1 MVQAQAPE
9 TARRIDP
16 QRIRRDFPIFE
27 RTVNDKPLIYL
38 DNAATT
44 QRPRPVIDAVR
55 HSYERQNANVH
66 RAVHTLSYEAS
77 VAFEN
82 AHKKVA
88 RFVNANSWREIVFTR
103 NATEG
108 LNLVAFAWGMA
119 NLSEGDEVVV
129 TLMEH
134 HSDIVPWQMLREQKG
149 VKLTFVDVDENGRLR
164 MDEFKDA
171 LNENVKLVGMIHASN
186 VLGTVNPVKAMVEM
200 AHDVGATT
208 VVDAAQAAPHIPV
221 DVQDLGCDFLAVSGH
236 KMLGPSGSGF
246 LYGRRELL
254 EAMPP
259 FLRGGDMI
267 TTVTTDGSTW
277 NELPWKFEA
286 GTPDVGGGI
295 GLGAAADYLL
305 DLGLDNVYAH
315 EQELV
320 EYALDKMLA
329 LDGVTVYGP
338 HDTKDRLAVISFNV
352 DGVHPHDLASILDG
366 EGIAV
371 RSGHHCAQPLMTRLG
386 MDNTA
391 RASFYIYN
399 DRDEVDALV
408 EGVQKA
414 KQLFQ
419 V

>member
-1 MVQAQAPE
+1 MAQAQAPE

-16 QRIRRDFPIFE
+16 QTIRRDFPIFE
-27 RTVNDKPLIYL
+27 RTVHDNPLIYL

-44 QRPRPVIDAVR
+44 QRPQPVIDAVR

-88 RFVNANSWREIVFTR
+88 RFVNADSWREIVFTR

-108 LNLVAFAWGMA
+108 LNLVAYAWGMA
-119 NLSEGDEVVV
+119 NLNEGDEIVL

-134 HSDIVPWQMLREQKG
+134 HSDIVPWQMLRDHKG
-149 VKLTFVDVDENGRLR
+149 VKLTFVDVDENGRLE

-171 LNENVKLVGMIHASN
+171 LNENVKLVGLIQASN
-186 VLGTVNPVKAMVEM
+186 VLGTINPVADMVEM
-200 AHDVGATT
+200 AHDVGAVA
-208 VVDAAQAAPHIPV
+208 VVDAAQSAPHIPV
-221 DVQDLGCDFLAVSGH
+221 DVQDLGCDFLAASGH
-236 KMLGPSGSGF
+236 KMLGPSGTGF
-246 LYGRRELL
+246 LYGRSQLL
-254 EAMPP
+254 EEMQP

-267 TTVTTDGSTW
+267 STVTTEGSTW

-295 GLGAAADYLL
+295 GLGEAADYLL

-338 HDTKDRLAVISFNV
+338 HDSDNRLAVISFNV

-366 EGIAV
+366 QGIAV
-371 RSGHHCAQPLMTRLG
+371 RSGHHCAQPLMARLG

-399 DRDEVDALV
+399 DHDEVDKLID
-408 EGVQKA
+408 GVRKA

>member
-1 MVQAQAPE
+1 MTQAQAPE

-16 QRIRRDFPIFE
+16 QTIRRDFPIFE
-27 RTVNDKPLIYL
+27 RTVHDKPLIYL

-44 QRPRPVIDAVR
+44 QRPQPVIDAVR

-88 RFVNANSWREIVFTR
+88 RFVNADSWREIVFTR

-119 NLSEGDEVVV
+119 NLNEGDEIVL

-134 HSDIVPWQMLREQKG
+134 HSDIVPWQMLRDHKG
-149 VKLTFVDVDENGRLR
+149 VNLTFVDVDENGRLE
-164 MDEFKDA
+164 MEEFKDA
-171 LNENVKLVGMIHASN
+171 LNENVKLVGLIQASN
-186 VLGTVNPVKAMVEM
+186 VLGTINPVADMVEM
-200 AHDVGATT
+200 AHDVGAVA
-208 VVDAAQAAPHIPV
+208 VVDAAQSAPHIPV
-221 DVQDLGCDFLAVSGH
+221 DIQDLGCDFLAASGH
-236 KMLGPSGSGF
+236 KMLGPSGTGF
-246 LYGRRELL
+246 LYGRRQLL
-254 EAMPP
+254 EEMQP

-267 TTVTTDGSTW
+267 ATVTTEGSTW

-295 GLGAAADYLL
+295 GLGEAADYLL
-305 DLGLDNVYAH
+305 ELGLDNVYAH
-315 EQELV
+315 EQQLI

-338 HDTKDRLAVISFNV
+338 HDSDDRLAVISFNV

-366 EGIAV
+366 QGIAV
-371 RSGHHCAQPLMTRLG
+371 RSGHHCAQPLMARLG

-399 DRDEVDALV
+399 DHDEVDRLID
-408 EGVQKA
+408 GVRKA

>member
-1 MVQAQAPE
+1 MAQAQAPE

-16 QRIRRDFPIFE
+16 QTIRRDFPIFE
-27 RTVNDKPLIYL
+27 RTVHDKPLIYL

-44 QRPRPVIDAVR
+44 QRPQPVIDAVR

-88 RFVNANSWREIVFTR
+88 RFVNADSWREIVFTR

-108 LNLVAFAWGMA
+108 LNLVAYAWGMA
-119 NLSEGDEVVV
+119 NLNEGDEIVL

-134 HSDIVPWQMLREQKG
+134 HSDIVPWQMLRNHKG
-149 VKLTFVDVDENGRLR
+149 VKLTFVDVDENGRLE

-171 LNENVKLVGMIHASN
+171 LNENVKLVGLIQASN
-186 VLGTVNPVKAMVEM
+186 VLGTINPVAEMVEM
-200 AHDVGATT
+200 AHDVGAVA
-208 VVDAAQAAPHIPV
+208 VVDAAQSAPHIPV
-221 DVQDLGCDFLAVSGH
+221 DVQDLGCDFLAASGH
-236 KMLGPSGSGF
+236 KMLGPSGTGF
-246 LYGRRELL
+246 LYGRKPLL
-254 EAMPP
+254 AEMPP
-259 FLRGGDMI
+259 FLHGGDMI
-267 TTVTTDGSTW
+267 STVTTEGSTW

-295 GLGAAADYLL
+295 GLGEAADYLL

-338 HDTKDRLAVISFNV
+338 HDSGNRLAVISFNV

-366 EGIAV
+366 QGIAV

-386 MDNTA
+386 MNNTA
-391 RASFYIYN
+391 RASFYVYN
-399 DRDEVDALV
+399 DHDEVDALV

>member
-1 MVQAQAPE
+1 MAQAQAPE

-16 QRIRRDFPIFE
+16 PTIRRDFPIFE
-27 RTVNDKPLIYL
+27 RTVHDKPLIYL

-44 QRPRPVIDAVR
+44 QRPQPVIDAVR

-88 RFVNANSWREIVFTR
+88 RFVNADSWREIVFTR

-108 LNLVAFAWGMA
+108 LNLVAYAWGMA
-119 NLSEGDEVVV
+119 NLNEGDEIVL

-134 HSDIVPWQMLREQKG
+134 HSDIVPWQMLREHKG
-149 VKLTFVDVDENGRLR
+149 VKLTFVDVDENGRVR
-164 MDEFKDA
+164 MDEFDDA
-171 LNENVKLVGMIHASN
+171 LTDSVKLVGLIHASN
-186 VLGTVNPVKAMVEM
+186 VLGTINPVAEMVER
-200 AHDVGATT
+200 AHDVGAVA
-208 VVDAAQAAPHIPV
+208 VVDAAQSAPHVPV
-221 DVQDLGCDFLAVSGH
+221 DVQALGCDFLAASGH
-236 KMLGPSGSGF
+236 KMLGPSGTGF
-246 LYGRRELL
+246 LYGRKQLL
-254 EAMPP
+254 DEMPP

-267 TTVTTDGSTW
+267 STVTTEGSTW

-295 GLGAAADYLL
+295 GLGEAADYLL

-338 HDTKDRLAVISFNV
+338 HEADNRLAVISFNV

-366 EGIAV
+366 QGIAV
-371 RSGHHCAQPLMTRLG
+371 RSGHHCAQPLMARLG

-399 DRDEVDALV
+399 DHDEVDKLID
-408 EGVQKA
+408 GVQKA

-419 V
+419 G

>member
-1 MVQAQAPE
+1 MTQIQAPE

-16 QRIRRDFPIFE
+16 KTIRRDFPIFE
-27 RTVNDKPLIYL
+27 RTVHDKPLIYL

-44 QRPRPVIDAVR
+44 QRPRQVIDAVR
-55 HSYERQNANVH
+55 NSYERENANVH

-77 VAFEN
+77 VAYEN
-82 AHKKVA
+82 AHKKIA
-88 RFVNANSWREIVFTR
+88 RFVNADSWREIVFTR

-119 NLSEGDEVVV
+119 NLSEGDEIVV

-134 HSDIVPWQMLREQKG
+134 HSDIVPWQMLQEQKG
-149 VKLTFVDVDENGRLR
+149 VKLTFVDVDDDGRLKL
-164 MDEFKDA
+164 DEFKDA
-171 LNENVKLVGMIHASN
+171 LNPNVKLVGVIQASN
-186 VLGTVNPVKAMVEM
+186 VLGTINPVKRMVEM
-200 AHDVGATT
+200 AHDIGAMT
-208 VVDAAQAAPHIPV
+208 VVDAAQAAPHVPV

-236 KMLGPSGSGF
+236 KMLGPSGTGF
-246 LYGRRELL
+246 LYGRKQLL
-254 EAMPP
+254 EEMPP

-267 TTVTTDGSTW
+267 ATVTTEGSTW

-286 GTPDVGGGI
+286 GTPDIGGGV

-305 DLGLDNVYAH
+305 DLGLENVYAH

-320 EYALDKMLA
+320 EYALEKMLE
-329 LDGVTVYGP
+329 LKGVTVYGP
-338 HDTKDRLAVISFNV
+338 HDTTDRLAVISFNV

-391 RASFYIYN
+391 RASFYVYN
-399 DRDEVDALV
+399 DQDEVDALV
-408 EGVQKA
+408 EGVKKA

>member
-1 MVQAQAPE
+1 MAQAQAPE

-16 QRIRRDFPIFE
+16 QKVRRDFPILE
-27 RTVNDKPLIYL
+27 RTVHGKPLIYL

-44 QRPRPVIDAVR
+44 QRPRQVIDAVR
-55 HSYERQNANVH
+55 NSYERENANVH
-66 RAVHTLSYEAS
+66 RAVHTLSHEAS
-77 VAFEN
+77 VAYEN
-82 AHKKVA
+82 AHKRVA
-88 RFVNANSWREIVFTR
+88 RFVNAGSWREIIFTR

-119 NLSEGDEVVV
+119 NLSEGDEIVV

-149 VKLTFVDVDENGRLR
+149 VKLTFVDVDENGRLKL
-164 MDEFKDA
+164 DEFKDA
-171 LNENVKLVGMIHASN
+171 LNENVKLVGMIQASN
-186 VLGTVNPVKAMVEM
+186 VLGTINPVKQMIAM
-200 AHDVGATT
+200 AHDIGAMT
-208 VVDAAQAAPHIPV
+208 VVDAAQAAPHIPI

-236 KMLGPSGSGF
+236 KMLGPSGTGF
-246 LYGRRELL
+246 LYGRKQLL
-254 EAMPP
+254 EEMPP

-267 TTVTTDGSTW
+267 ATVTTEGSTW

-286 GTPDVGGGI
+286 GTPDVAGGI
-295 GLGAAADYLL
+295 GLGVAADYLL
-305 DLGLDNVYAH
+305 DLGLENVYAH

-320 EYALDKMLA
+320 EYALAKMLK

-338 HDTKDRLAVISFNV
+338 RDTTDRLAVVSFNV
-352 DGVHPHDLASILDG
+352 DGVHPHDLASLLDG

-399 DRDEVDALV
+399 DQDEVDALIAGV
-408 EGVQKA
+408 EKA
-414 KQLFQ
+414 KKLFQ

>member
-9 TARRIDP
+9 TAGRIDP

-82 AHKKVA
+82 AHKKIA

-119 NLSEGDEVVV
+119 NLSEGDEIVI

-134 HSDIVPWQMLREQKG
+134 HSDIVPWQMLREQRG
-149 VKLTFVDVDENGRLR
+149 VKLTFVDVDEQGRLR

-171 LNENVKLVGMIHASN
+171 LNENVKLVGMIQASN
-186 VLGTVNPVKAMVEM
+186 VLGTINPVKRMIEM
-200 AHDVGATT
+200 ARDVGATT
-208 VVDAAQAAPHIPV
+208 VVDAAQAAPHVPI

-236 KMLGPSGSGF
+236 KMLGPSGTGF
-246 LYGRRELL
+246 LHGRKALL
-254 EAMPP
+254 EEMPP

-267 TTVTTDGSTW
+267 ATVTTEGSTW

-305 DLGLDNVYAH
+305 ELGLDNVYAH

-320 EYALDKMLA
+320 EYALDKMLGI
-329 LDGVTVYGP
+329 DGVTVYGP
-338 HDTKDRLAVISFNV
+338 HDTEDRLAVISFNV

-391 RASFYIYN
+391 RASFYVYN

-408 EGVQKA
+408 AGVKKG

>member
-1 MVQAQAPE
+1 MAQAQAPE

-16 QRIRRDFPIFE
+16 QKIRRDFPIFE
-27 RTVNDKPLIYL
+27 RTVHGKPLVYL

-44 QRPRPVIDAVR
+44 QRPRQVIDAVR
-55 HSYERQNANVH
+55 NSYERENANVH
-66 RAVHTLSYEAS
+66 RAVHTLSHEAS
-77 VAFEN
+77 IAYEN
-82 AHKKVA
+82 AHKRVA
-88 RFVNANSWREIVFTR
+88 RFVNAASWREIIFTR

-119 NLSEGDEVVV
+119 NLSAGDEIVV

-149 VKLTFVDVDENGRLR
+149 VKLTFVDVDENGRLKL
-164 MDEFKDA
+164 DEFKDA
-171 LNENVKLVGMIHASN
+171 LNENVKLVGMIQASN
-186 VLGTVNPVKAMVEM
+186 VLGTINPVKQMVEM
-200 AHDVGATT
+200 AHDIGAMT

-236 KMLGPSGSGF
+236 KMLGPSGTGF
-246 LYGRRELL
+246 LYGRKPLL
-254 EAMPP
+254 EEMPP

-267 TTVTTDGSTW
+267 ATVTTEGSTW

-286 GTPDVGGGI
+286 GTPDIGGGV

-305 DLGLDNVYAH
+305 DLGLENVYAH
-315 EQELV
+315 EQKLV
-320 EYALDKMLA
+320 EYALEKMLK

-338 HDTKDRLAVISFNV
+338 HDTTDRLAVIAFNV

-399 DRDEVDALV
+399 DQDEVDALV
-408 EGVQKA
+408 EGVKKA